1 MNLLCNCR
9 AVLNDVV
16 LPTQKYYSA
25 LLSRYELKVLFNIAF
40 NFLLYIQNGAK
51 IQEELKSKNKKK
63 IQIIIAKLDS
73 TLHSEI
79 IVITPVSYLSRIPSD
94 LRLPLIKTGSA
105 IRLSFALKT
114 GQKLDFPVWL
124 FSDRAA
130 GRGETGTEKKVEKAS
145 ITSWSAGG

>member
-1 MNLLCNCR
+1 LL
-9 AVLNDVV
+9 L
-16 LPTQKYYSA
+16 
-25 LLSRYELKVLFNIAF
+25 I
-40 NFLLYIQNGAK
+40 FLLYINGAK
-51 IQEELKSKNKKK
+51 IQDEFKSKNQKKL
-63 IQIIIAKLDS
+63 QIIIAKLDS
-73 TLHSEI
+73 TLHPEI
-79 IVITPVSYLSRIPSD
+79 IVITPVYYLSRIPSD

-114 GQKLDFPVWL
+114 GQKLDFHVWL

>member
-1 MNLLCNCR
+1 
-9 AVLNDVV
+9 VLNDVV

-94 LRLPLIKTGSA
+94 QNRECDSAQLCLENRTKT
-105 IRLSFALKT
+105 
-114 GQKLDFPVWL
+114 
-124 FSDRAA
+124 
-130 GRGETGTEKKVEKAS
+130 
-145 ITSWSAGG
+145 